1 MQQFKYF
8 LCIGEYQTILQIL
21 WWDLS
26 DLERRISLPLRK
38 GSLADTGCIWVPR
51 QCAWNAPWYQSIH
64 NCSQTKGSRTCAFT
78 WQKSN
83 IYSKNMQKQSLQRAF
98 TWHVFRI
105 LGHRIVKS
113 SVTSEVVASCY
124 FWHHS
129 IRIAKDTSTKN
140 AIVVSRFKPP
150 NNNLL
155 DTTKAIGWF
164 CLGGSKAQIQN
175 SKTPLQSMQL
185 HLQVSGHISQKQ
197 FHSKIG
203 IWAALTSC
211 IPSVSSRNTVSLC
224 VCHPAVQ
231 PSSTAE
237 APTKASNPGYHR
249 IPGYSPS
256 SVS

>member
-1 MQQFKYF
+1 
-8 LCIGEYQTILQIL
+8 
-21 WWDLS
+21 
-26 DLERRISLPLRK
+26 
-38 GSLADTGCIWVPR
+38 
-51 QCAWNAPWYQSIH
+51 
-64 NCSQTKGSRTCAFT
+64 
-78 WQKSN
+78 
-83 IYSKNMQKQSLQRAF
+83 MQKQSLQRAF

-197 FHSKIG
+197 FHSKNRNLSCPHILHTLRIIQEHCLTVRLPPG
-203 IWAALTSC
+203 SPALQHCRGPHESKQ
-211 IPSVSSRNTVSLC
+211 SWLSSHSWIFTKQC
-224 VCHPAVQ
+224 FIAFQ
-231 PSSTAE
+231 PILGHQINIHSWVL
-237 APTKASNPGYHR
+237 PTYLNMS
-249 IPGYSPS
+249 
-256 SVS
+256 

>member
-38 GSLADTGCIWVPR
+38 GPLADTRCVWVPR
-51 QCAWNAPWYQSIH
+51 QCVWNAPWYQSIH

-113 SVTSEVVASCY
+113 NVTSEVVISC
-124 FWHHS
+124 WHHS

-155 DTTKAIGWF
+155 DATKRLVGFA
-164 CLGGSKAQIQN
+164 LEALKRKSKIRKLHSKVCNYICKWVVIFHKNSSIQ
-175 SKTPLQSMQL
+175 
-185 HLQVSGHISQKQ
+185 
-197 FHSKIG
+197 KIG

-224 VCHPAVQ
+224 VRHPAVQ

-249 IPGYSPS
+249 IPGYAPS
-256 SVS
+256 SAS

>member
-1 MQQFKYF
+1 MQRFKYF

-38 GSLADTGCIWVPR
+38 GPLADTGCIWVPR
-51 QCAWNAPWYQSIH
+51 QCVWNAPWYQSIH

-78 WQKSN
+78 WQKPN

-113 SVTSEVVASCY
+113 NVTSEVVISCY

-155 DTTKAIGWF
+155 DATKAIGWF
-164 CLGGSKAQIQN
+164 RLGGSKAQIQIRKLHSKVCNYMCKWVVTFHKN
-175 SKTPLQSMQL
+175 SSIQ
-185 HLQVSGHISQKQ
+185 
-197 FHSKIG
+197 KIG

-224 VCHPAVQ
+224 VRHPAVQ

-249 IPGYSPS
+249 IPGYAPS